1 MKLIVGPILLSLRE
15 IGLSDGQCKGIFENP
30 IDVHFATTFISKH
43 FSLFMN
49 NKNEFQ
55 PVNSYNETSAIT
67 IPTINQRRKQPCHLL
82 VTESENMKEKPK
94 TQKQIT
100 VAFPTTAEGLPH
112 LETFANLSVPS
123 KARKNAKP
131 QKGCG
136 FCGGKGKGEQATN

>member
-55 PVNSYNETSAIT
+55 PVNSYNGTSAIT

-82 VTESENMKEKPK
+82 VTESENMKEKTK
-94 TQKQIT
+94 DSETNHSS
-100 VAFPTTAEGLPH
+100 FPNNSRRLTTSR
-112 LETFANLSVPS
+112 NI
-123 KARKNAKP
+123 
-131 QKGCG
+131 C
-136 FCGGKGKGEQATN
+136 